1 MEARQSLS
9 RRNSHASQL
18 DTQAQV
24 PGFSDGANVRNL
36 NFYKGL
42 FLARVPCAL
51 CRTVQPSHC
60 QRAAKC
66 ADRARKEPTPA
77 TARGRKVGVEG
88 GARARNTGSPLEPA
102 FPPIDSRL
110 QHPPFSR
117 CPRPPTPPPP
127 ARCPC
132 PRSPQ
137 RPRPHLMEVKRAP
150 TSRSGRA
157 GGLGPMSAGHLLVL
171 LDDPIRETRT
181 RYSPRSTFCNQPVLP
196 SFARET
202 WALRTEVF
210 VHSGLGRRLSMHSVA
225 PVATP

>member
-102 FPPIDSRL
+102 FPPIDSHL
-110 QHPPFSR
+110 QHPLFSR
-117 CPRPPTPPPP
+117 CPRPPTPPPQHVALALGLHSAHAHTSWKSSVRRPP
-127 ARCPC
+127 APGELGAWGPC
-132 PRSPQ
+132 QPGIYWCCWTIPSGKPGPVIRLEAPSATNQ
-137 RPRPHLMEVKRAP
+137 SCRHL
-150 TSRSGRA
+150 
-157 GGLGPMSAGHLLVL
+157 
-171 LDDPIRETRT
+171 
-181 RYSPRSTFCNQPVLP
+181 
-196 SFARET
+196 RET

>member
-102 FPPIDSRL
+102 FPPIDSHL
-110 QHPPFSR
+110 QHPLFSR
-117 CPRPPTPPPP
+117 CPRPPTPPPSTLP
-127 ARCPC
+127 LP
-132 PRSPQ
+132 S
-137 RPRPHLMEVKRAP
+137 VSTAP
-150 TSRSGRA
+150 TPTPHGSQACADLPLRASWGPGAHVSRAFTGAAGRSHQ
-157 GGLGPMSAGHLLVL
+157 GNP
-171 LDDPIRETRT
+171 DP
-181 RYSPRSTFCNQPVLP
+181 L
-196 SFARET
+196 FA
-202 WALRTEVF
+202 
-210 VHSGLGRRLSMHSVA
+210 
-225 PVATP
+225 